1 MADPSFANDIPE
13 AAPLVA
19 EPEDWAGDNTRKTFR
34 LLALFILPSVFLL
47 LCVVAVFFLVMP
59 RLKAGHWTASAPV
72 PAVPAATDKDAEINA
87 LQGQV
92 ANLQNQLLIH
102 QAAPTTAL
110 PGGAAVTGPIL
121 AADSAALA
129 QLSARLDRVE
139 ATQRALVHAASA
151 AAAADAL
158 QGAADSGA
166 PFATELAVVQS
177 QLANPHLLDAV
188 RPFAERGIPSRVAL
202 ATQFPH
208 VAATANIAAKAAN
221 GDKGPLAQLRHSLG
235 AFISV
240 RRTDTTANGVGVE
253 ATLAHA
259 EAHIDAGDLAGAV
272 GYLNGLPMPA
282 QTAIKPWLDQARA
295 RVALDAA
302 TRRISEQA
310 LGALGQSSTDSANA
324 DPAAGG
330 AL

>member
-1 MADPSFANDIPE
+1 MADPSFANDITEATSSE
-13 AAPLVA
+13 AA
-19 EPEDWAGDNTRKTFR
+19 PEDWAGDNTRKTFR
-34 LLALFILPSVFLL
+34 LLALFILPSIFLL
-47 LCVVAVFFLVMP
+47 LCAVALVLFLMP
-59 RLKAGHWTASAPV
+59 KIKAGHLTAA
-72 PAVPAATDKDAEINA
+72 APAAAVAAPADKDAQIAA
-87 LQGQV
+87 LQGQI
-92 ANLQNQLLIH
+92 ATLQNQLLTH
-102 QAAPTTAL
+102 QAAPAATAL
-110 PGGAAVTGPIL
+110 PGTAPIL
-121 AADSAALA
+121 AADSAALT

-139 ATQRALVHAASA
+139 ANQRALAHAASA

-166 PFATELAVVQS
+166 PFATELALVQS
-177 QLANPHLLDAV
+177 QLANPHLLDPV

-221 GDKGPLAQLRHSLG
+221 GEKGPLAQLRHSLG

-240 RRTDTTANGVGVE
+240 RRTDATADGVGVE

-259 EAHIDAGDLAGAV
+259 EAHIDAGDLAGGV
-272 GYLNGLPMPA
+272 GYLNSLPMPA

-302 TRRISEQA
+302 TRRISEEA
-310 LGALGQSSTDSANA
+310 LGSLGQANA

>member
-1 MADPSFANDIPE
+1 MADPIYAADTAPEPGGVELSDEDRKAMRRSTFAMAGF
-13 AAPLVA
+13 AAV
-19 EPEDWAGDNTRKTFR
+19 
-34 LLALFILPSVFLL
+34 FILMLVILM
-47 LCVVAVFFLVMP
+47 VAFG
-59 RLKAGHWTASAPV
+59 LKMASTKVPV
-72 PAVPAATDKDAEINA
+72 SPAVATAPGTKDAQIA
-87 LQGQV
+87 ALQSQILSLQGQLASHPSGPV
-92 ANLQNQLLIH
+92 T
-102 QAAPTTAL
+102 AAPGTAA
-110 PGGAAVTGPIL
+110 PVGTAPIL
-121 AADSAALA
+121 AADSAALT

-139 ATQRALVHAASA
+139 ANQRALAHAASA

-158 QGAADSGA
+158 QAAADSGA
-166 PFATELAVVQS
+166 PFPTELALVQS
-177 QLANPHLLDAV
+177 QLANPHVLDAV
-188 RPFAERGIPSRVAL
+188 RPFADHGIPSRVAL

-221 GDKGPLAQLRHSLG
+221 GEKGPLAQLRHSLG

-240 RRTDTTANGVGVE
+240 RRTDTAASGVGVE
-253 ATLAHA
+253 AILARA
-259 EAHIDAGDLAGAV
+259 EAHIEAGDLAGGV

-310 LGALGQSSTDSANA
+310 LGALGQSN
-324 DPAAGG
+324 DPSAGG

>member
-34 LLALFILPSVFLL
+34 LLALFILPSIFLL
-47 LCVVAVFFLVMP
+47 LCAIALVLFLMP
-59 RLKAGHWTASAPV
+59 RIKAGHLTAAAPVATVATSAP
-72 PAVPAATDKDAEINA
+72 ADKDAEINA
-87 LQGQV
+87 LQGQI
-92 ANLQNQLLIH
+92 ANLQNQLLTH
-102 QAAPTTAL
+102 QSAPATAAL

-121 AADSAALA
+121 AADSAALT

-139 ATQRALVHAASA
+139 ANQRALVHAASA

-166 PFATELAVVQS
+166 PFSTELALVQS
-177 QLANPHLLDAV
+177 QLANPHLLDPV
-188 RPFAERGIPSRVAL
+188 RPFAEHGLPSRVAL

-240 RRTDTTANGVGVE
+240 RRTDTSANGVGVE

-272 GYLNGLPMPA
+272 GYLNGLPLPA

-310 LGALGQSSTDSANA
+310 LGSLGQSSTDSA
-324 DPAAGG
+324 AGG

>member
-1 MADPSFANDIPE
+1 MADPSFANDITE
-13 AAPLVA
+13 VTPLVA

-34 LLALFILPSVFLL
+34 LLALVILPSIFLL
-47 LCVVAVFFLVMP
+47 LCLVAVFFLILP
-59 RLKAGHWTASAPV
+59 RLKAGRLTAA
-72 PAVPAATDKDAEINA
+72 APAAAAAPADKDAEIAA

-92 ANLQNQLLIH
+92 ANLQNQLLTR
-102 QAAPTTAL
+102 QAAPPAAAL
-110 PGGAAVTGPIL
+110 PGAAVTGPIL
-121 AADSAALA
+121 AADSAALT

-139 ATQRALVHAASA
+139 ANQRALAHAASA

-166 PFATELAVVQS
+166 PFATELALVQS
-177 QLANPHLLDAV
+177 QLANPHLLDPV

-202 ATQFPH
+202 ATQFAH
-208 VAATANIAAKAAN
+208 VAATANIAAKAAS

-235 AFISV
+235 AFVSV

-272 GYLNGLPMPA
+272 GYLNTLPVPA
-282 QTAIKPWLDQARA
+282 QTAIKTWLDQARA

-310 LGALGQSSTDSANA
+310 LGALGQSSTESANA

>member
-13 AAPLVA
+13 AAPVVA
-19 EPEDWAGDNTRKTFR
+19 EPEDWAGANTRKTFR
-34 LLALFILPSVFLL
+34 LLALFILPSIFLL
-47 LCVVAVFFLVMP
+47 LCVVAVFLLVLP
-59 RLKAGHWTASAPV
+59 RLKAGHLTAAA
-72 PAVPAATDKDAEINA
+72 PAVAAAPADKDAEIAA

-102 QAAPTTAL
+102 QAAPAAAAL
-110 PGGAAVTGPIL
+110 PGGAAVTGPML
-121 AADSAALA
+121 AADSAALT

-139 ATQRALVHAASA
+139 ANQRALAHAASA

-166 PFATELAVVQS
+166 PFATELALVQS
-177 QLANPHLLDAV
+177 QLVNPHLLDPV

-202 ATQFPH
+202 ATQFAH

-240 RRTDTTANGVGVE
+240 RRIDAAANGVGVE

-272 GYLNGLPMPA
+272 GYLNSLPVPA
-282 QTAIKPWLDQARA
+282 QAAIKPWLDQARA

-310 LGALGQSSTDSANA
+310 LGALGAANA
-324 DPAAGG
+324 EPAAGG
-330 AL
+330 VL